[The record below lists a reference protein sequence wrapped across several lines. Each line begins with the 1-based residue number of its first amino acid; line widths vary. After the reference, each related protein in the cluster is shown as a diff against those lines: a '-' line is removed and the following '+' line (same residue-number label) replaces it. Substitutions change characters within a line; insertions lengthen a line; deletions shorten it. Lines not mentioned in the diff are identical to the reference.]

1 MPVHCSVV
9 LIAISC
15 ACQPLPS
22 YVRSYGDTGAGWGGG
37 SGGLYEV
44 LILQHCCV
52 LRGTKMVQDDSE
64 SSVTQSRTSSCDD
77 ET

>member
-1 MPVHCSVV
+1 M
-9 LIAISC
+9 
-15 ACQPLPS
+15 
-22 YVRSYGDTGAGWGGG
+22 RSYADTGADWGGG

-52 LRGTKMVQDDSE
+52 LCYVDARMVQDDSE